1 MRIPVF
7 RDPSPT
13 IRQVSVYW
21 VPPVGAADQRPWVR
35 LDERTHSPVTPRFG
49 LDVKVGDTVQ
59 ISTVGQTLQLDA
71 IISRPAPET
80 APAPEAT
87 PATDTTTTP

>member
-1 MRIPVF
+1 MRIPIF
-7 RDPSPT
+7 RDPPPT

-21 VPPVGAADQRPWVR
+21 VPAAGSPDQRPWVR

-71 IISRPAPET
+71 IISRPAPE
-80 APAPEAT
+80 PAPTPDPA